1 MQSIVQPPYPE
12 YFAET
17 TVTGWMRDAIEFAKA
32 TSLAVVVRGPA
43 GMGKSSSIAHLTE
56 EIGGIRYFEVIQ
68 NVRSNQV
75 LLDCVS
81 AAFNRSSMPLR
92 HLPDLYARLRS
103 EIAYRPGCLVVD
115 EVQRAGA
122 DGIRMLLSFNEHSDV
137 PIVLVGNNAALKRT
151 RANEAA
157 YDQIEDRVAKWY
169 DLQKPIAEDII
180 AIARRWGV
188 DGKEALNALVV
199 YGLPRTI
206 RQVALVLRT
215 ARAGIEDGAPIDHS
229 TVVRAIQILGHTAP
243 TGSGVLGFHRGEAA

>member
-1 MQSIVQPPYPE
+1 MQSILQPPYPE
-12 YFAET
+12 HFAET
-17 TVTGWMRDAIEFAKA
+17 TVTAWMRDAIDFAMM

-56 EIGGIRYFEVIQ
+56 EIRGIRYFEVLQ
-68 NVRSNQV
+68 NIRSNQV
-75 LLDCVS
+75 LMDCVS
-81 AAFNRSSMPLR
+81 AAFGRSPTPLR
-92 HLPDLYARLRS
+92 HMADLFNRLRHDN
-103 EIAYRPGCLVVD
+103 EIQPGCLIVD

-122 DGIRMLLSFNEHSDV
+122 DGIRMLLSINEHCGIPV
-137 PIVLVGNNAALKRT
+137 VLVGNNAALKRT

-188 DGKEALNALVV
+188 EGKDSLEALVA

-215 ARAGIEDGAPIDHS
+215 ARAGVEDGAPIGHP
-229 TVVRAIQILGHTAP
+229 TLTRAIQILGQAVPNTLLH
-243 TGSGVLGFHRGEAA
+243 FQRGEAA

>member
-1 MQSIVQPPYPE
+1 MQSIVQPIYPE
-12 YFAET
+12 HFAET
-17 TVTGWMRDAIEFAKA
+17 TVTGWMRDAIEFATA

-43 GMGKSSSIAHLTE
+43 GMGKSSSIAHLTG

-81 AAFNRSSMPLR
+81 AAFGRSPMPLR

-103 EIAYRPGCLVVD
+103 EISYRGGCLVVD

-122 DGIRMLLSFNEHSDV
+122 DGIRMLLSFNEHCDI

-188 DGKEALNALVV
+188 ESKDGLDALVT

-215 ARAGIEDGAPIDHS
+215 AKAGVEAGAPIDHP
-229 TVVRAIQILGHTAP
+229 TLARAIQILGQAVPSTFLH
-243 TGSGVLGFHRGEAA
+243 VQRGEAA

>member
-12 YFAET
+12 HFAET
-17 TVTGWMRDAIEFAKA
+17 TVTTWMRDAIEFAKA

-56 EIGGIRYFEVIQ
+56 ELGGIHYFEVIQ
-68 NVRSNQV
+68 GVRSNQV
-75 LLDCVS
+75 LLDCVC
-81 AAFNRSSMPLR
+81 AAFGRSPTPLR
-92 HLPDLYARLRS
+92 HLPDLYARLRGDFGH
-103 EIAYRPGCLVVD
+103 RGGCLVVD

-122 DGIRMLLSFNEHSDV
+122 DGIRMLLSFNDHCDM
-137 PIVLVGNNAALKRT
+137 PIVLVGNNAALKRS

-169 DLQKPIAEDII
+169 DLQKPIAADIV
-180 AIARRWGV
+180 AISRRWGV
-188 DGKEALNALVV
+188 DGQAALDALVA

-215 ARAGIEDGAPIDHS
+215 ARAGVEPGAPIDS
-229 TVVRAIQILGHTAP
+229 ITVTRAIKILGHAMPTANG
-243 TGSGVLGFHRGEAA
+243 TLSFQQGEAA